1 MLKNNIVKILN
12 KNFEYE
18 PTESQH
24 VLISKLSEYIIDNYT
39 KSIFLIKGYAGTGK
53 TSIVNSIVKTLRQFE
68 NNSVLLAPTGR
79 AAKVLSSY
87 TGKNAYTIHKKIYRQ
102 KSSTDG
108 FGSFVLN
115 FNKLSDT
122 FFIVDEASMI
132 NEQSKEISAFGSGNL
147 LKDLIDFVELGKN
160 CRLILIGDTAQLPPV
175 KLDISPALDNS
186 ILESYGYKV
195 IEVYLTDVIRQAK
208 NSGILNN
215 ATLIRN
221 QIAIGNSNMPNFK
234 LNNFSDIEQI
244 SGLDLIETIET
255 AYNKYGIENVMV
267 VNRSNKRANDYNSG
281 IRNRILYREEEIS
294 QGDYLMVVKN
304 NYFWLPENENTEFIA
319 NGDIVELLRIRNIED
334 LYGFRFA
341 DAKIRLID
349 YKDMEIDVKIILD
362 TLNSNTASL
371 NYDDSKKLYNTIAE
385 DYANIKNKKKQFEKI
400 RENPYFNALQVK
412 FAYAVT
418 CHKAQGGQ
426 WKAVFVDQGYL
437 TKEMINTE
445 YLRWLYTAFTRATEK
460 LLASPKGRNCEA
472 NKFYD
477 YNTVSRIQDIK
488 YLVTNQCAEGQ

>member
-1 MLKNNIVKILN
+1 MLKNHIVEILN

-24 VLISKLSEYIIDNYT
+24 VLISKLSEYIIDNFT

-79 AAKVLSSY
+79 AAKVLTSY
-87 TGKNAYTIHKKIYRQ
+87 TGVNAYTIHKKIYRQ
-102 KSSTDG
+102 KSSKDG

-115 FNKLSDT
+115 FNKSSNT

-147 LKDLIDFVELGKN
+147 LRDLIDFVESGKN

-175 KLDISPALDNS
+175 KLDISPALDNN

-208 NSGILNN
+208 SSGILNN

-221 QIAIGNSNMPNFK
+221 QIAIGNANMPNFK
-234 LNNFSDIEQI
+234 LNNFNDIEQI
-244 SGLDLIETIET
+244 SGVDLIETIET
-255 AYNKYGIENVMV
+255 AYGKYGMENVMV
-267 VNRSNKRANDYNSG
+267 VNRSNKRANDYNGG

-319 NGDIVELLRIRNIED
+319 NGDIVELLRIRNIEN

-341 DAKIRLID
+341 DATIRLID

-371 NYDDSKKLYNTIAE
+371 NYDDSRKLYNTIAE
-385 DYANIKNKKKQFEKI
+385 DHNNIKNKKKLFEKI

-460 LLASPKGRNCEA
+460 L
-472 NKFYD
+472 
-477 YNTVSRIQDIK
+477 
-488 YLVTNQCAEGQ
+488 YLINFKV